1 MALKTWQGRAL
12 AVPQITTLTVGGVI
26 GAGDTV
32 WVEINRK
39 RATATAESG
48 DTAAILA
55 GRLYTAIQALITA
68 GTAPE
73 FAEIT
78 WVDPTITASASFT
91 GTSAVAGKPFTMTDG
106 ETGTSTVTQTA
117 TQAATGP
124 NHFDNA
130 ANFDTNSVLVGA
142 DDLLVPAGSPDI
154 LYGLT
159 QATALA
165 LGTIRLLGGNIGLP
179 DRTGLA
185 ADPTSYV
192 EYRTKAIEFA
202 SATAIYIGDGTDAPD
217 FCRVKITG
225 AVSTPIRVNSGAAT
239 NSTNSVLLNA
249 AAGTAHTLTILG
261 NSVGVAL
268 TAGEV
273 MEIGTLRIGTEGPEG
288 SFGASDADPSV
299 VLSTGVT
306 ISTAARLYGG
316 TVKSDA
322 TFTALTIIG
331 GEWSQDGGTP
341 GTVSA
346 TDSAG
351 TYRYTGNASHGVI
364 TGRGEGVVF
373 DFSGDSRGFTLAS
386 GSSITEGAA
395 IYNPQRINCS
405 PTFTI
410 DKESIEN
417 SQLGNSIN
425 LVLTAA

>member
-12 AVPQITTLTVGGVI
+12 AVPQITTLTVGGAPVI
-26 GAGDTV
+26 GDTV
-32 WVEINRK
+32 WVEINRR
-39 RATATAESG
+39 RATYTVLASPTTAIM
-48 DTAAILA
+48 AA
-55 GRLYTAIQALITA
+55 GLYAAIQALITA
-68 GTAPE
+68 GVAPE

-78 WVDPTITASASFT
+78 WSDPSATAASAFT
-91 GTSAVAGKPFTMTDG
+91 GTSATAGQPFTLTVG
-106 ETGTSTVTQTA
+106 VTGTVTLGQAA

-130 ANFDTNSVLVGA
+130 ANFDTNSVLVAA

-165 LGTIRLLGGNIGLP
+165 LGTVKILGGNVGLP
-179 DRTGLA
+179 DRTGSNA
-185 ADPTSYV
+185 SDPTSYV
-192 EYRTKAIEFA
+192 EYRNKSLEFA
-202 SATAIYIGDGTDAPD
+202 SATAVHIGDGTNAPD

-225 AVSTPIRVNSGAAT
+225 AVSTPIRVNSGAGTSSENAI
-239 NSTNSVLLNA
+239 LLSA
-249 AAGTAHTLTILG
+249 AAGTAHALTVVG

-268 TAGEV
+268 MSGEV
-273 MEIGTLRIGTEGPEG
+273 MEISTLRVGTEGPEG
-288 SFGASDADPSV
+288 SFGAGDSDPTMT
-299 VLSTGVT
+299 LSSGVT
-306 ISTAARLYGG
+306 IAAGRMYGG
-316 TVKSDA
+316 TVRSDA
-322 TFTALTIIG
+322 TFTALTIID
-331 GEWSQDGGTP
+331 GEWNQDGGTP

-351 TYRYTGNASHGVI
+351 AYRYTGNASHGVI
-364 TGRGEGVVF
+364 TGRGAGVVF

-395 IYNPQRINCS
+395 IYNPQRINCT

-410 DKESIEN
+410 DKESVAA